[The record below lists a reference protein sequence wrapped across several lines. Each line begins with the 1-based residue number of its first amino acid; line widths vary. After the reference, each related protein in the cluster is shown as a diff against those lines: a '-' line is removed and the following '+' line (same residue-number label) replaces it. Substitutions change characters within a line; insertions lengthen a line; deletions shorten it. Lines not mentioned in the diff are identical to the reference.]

1 MSLPQPNYEILD
13 SPDAAPIHDMTGIWP
28 AQPFK
33 KWSDAAALLE
43 VARSQDAEMAADA
56 ELHIIALR
64 LPWVYNNFANREI
77 LRRRTDLEPEDIMQ
91 IGCLATI
98 EAISLVDF
106 SSPTPPIQQ
115 LINKEEREAERWVV
129 RTSMLPNLN
138 EQTLRPT
145 YDAFHLP
152 FDVRAAEP
160 VELPGKALAQTIESR
175 ATRTASIENDLY
187 RTAAFHA
194 GLLQHLMT
202 ALTAD
207 ELHTVEERFSEDPKS
222 LGEIAQ
228 QSQTS
233 RIDVRRTEYG
243 ALRKMYAAIPA
254 ESIPSLRALLAEDLT
269 NYGLELT

>member
-1 MSLPQPNYEILD
+1 MSLSQLNYEILD

-28 AQPFK
+28 AQPLK
-33 KWSDAAALLE
+33 KRNDTAALLE
-43 VARSQDAEMAADA
+43 VARSQDAEMAAAA

-64 LPWVYNNFANREI
+64 LPWVYNSFANRES

-129 RTSMLPNLN
+129 RTSMLPNLSD
-138 EQTLRPT
+138 QTDRPI
-145 YDAFHLP
+145 YDAFHKS
-152 FDVRAAEP
+152 FDQRSVEP
-160 VELPGKALAQTIESR
+160 VELPGKALARTIERR
-175 ATRTASIENDLY
+175 ATRTVSIENDLY

-207 ELHTVEERFSEDPKS
+207 ELQVVEERFSEAPKS